1 MCFNELE
8 GLEDNREDRFMTN
21 FCRRGGALVRDWSDE
36 SQDDEVKKKKKTLKA
51 SVAFR
56 AAAAASGTL
65 TLQQW

>member
-21 FCRRGGALVRDWSDE
+21 FCRRGGRLLGIGQTSHKMMK
-36 SQDDEVKKKKKTLKA
+36 KKKKKTLKA